1 MLQRNVR
8 YTRSLAGATPSRSR
22 AFMTNFVHNARINMD
37 FELSNFD
44 DSFFDGGALEKQ
56 RRRAGESA
64 RPGARK
70 YTAKACSP
78 EVWSMPNSETFVA

>member
-1 MLQRNVR
+1 
-8 YTRSLAGATPSRSR
+8 
-22 AFMTNFVHNARINMD
+22 MD

-44 DSFFDGGALEKQ
+44 DSFFDGGLGGALEKE

-78 EVWSMPNSETFVA
+78 EVWSMPKSETFVA